1 MSETALRIGAV
12 TYLNSKPL
20 VEGLGELLPQTRIRL
35 DYPSRL
41 ADDLVTGELDV
52 ALIPSIEYFRG
63 HNYQILSDACV
74 AAHGPVLSVKLYSR
88 VPWGEIQTL
97 ALDEGSR
104 TSATLARILLAER
117 HGVFP
122 KLEPLPLDHRTEDT
136 SADAILLIGDRA
148 ISPPKER
155 FLGTWDLGQEWF
167 EWTGLPFVF
176 AMWVA
181 NDGTSI
187 ARRQSP
193 DMNGTTVHTGNGSA
207 NGKARSG
214 FLDGD
219 LDVLGQALS
228 ESRNWGVSRLEQIAR
243 REAPQLG
250 LTLSTTLD
258 YLSVNLQ
265 YYLGHA
271 ERSGLRLFYELAA
284 GLDLAPKG
292 VELSFRSCSTAE

>member
-1 MSETALRIGAV
+1 
-12 TYLNSKPL
+12 
-20 VEGLGELLPQTRIRL
+20 
-35 DYPSRL
+35 
-41 ADDLVTGELDV
+41 
-52 ALIPSIEYFRG
+52 
-63 HNYQILSDACV
+63 
-74 AAHGPVLSVKLYSR
+74 
-88 VPWGEIQTL
+88 
-97 ALDEGSR
+97 
-104 TSATLARILLAER
+104 
-117 HGVFP
+117 
-122 KLEPLPLDHRTEDT
+122 LEPLPLDHRTEDT

-155 FLGTWDLGQEWF
+155 FLGTWDLGEEWF

-187 ARRQSP
+187 ARRQRP
-193 DMNGTTVHTGNGSA
+193 DVNGTAVHTGNGSA
-207 NGKARSG
+207 NGKPRSG
-214 FLDGD
+214 FLESD

-228 ESRNWGVSRLEQIAR
+228 ESRNWGVSRLDQIAR